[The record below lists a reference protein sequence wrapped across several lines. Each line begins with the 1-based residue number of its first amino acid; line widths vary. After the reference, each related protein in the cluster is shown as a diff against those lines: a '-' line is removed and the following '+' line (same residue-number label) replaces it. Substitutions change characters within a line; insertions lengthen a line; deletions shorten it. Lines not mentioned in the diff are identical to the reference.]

1 MRRLNMRHRM
11 IALPASLL
19 MFRSSPVCAQPL
31 TNPAFFGR
39 GPGWLGLVG
48 ILFFT
53 TPLVWIFLAK
63 FGYFL
68 SGKTNKLSWKRLW
81 RDYFVIIGTLAW
93 IVLVIVFFVA

>member
-1 MRRLNMRHRM
+1 MRRGI
-11 IALPASLL
+11 IALLASLP
-19 MFRSSPVCAQPL
+19 MFRSSPVKAQPP

-39 GPGWLGLVG
+39 GNDWLALIG

-53 TPLVWIFLAK
+53 CPLVWIFLAK

-68 SGKTNKLSWKRLW
+68 SGKTNKPSWKILR
-81 RDYFVIIGTLAW
+81 RDYFVIIGSIAW